1 MCMSETGKNIGV
13 FCGSN
18 HGLNPHFT
26 DAAQVV
32 GTYIADHGDTLVY
45 GGGSKGLMGTVA
57 TAASARNGKIIGVM
71 PRFLI
76 QRGISDQHISEF
88 IETDTMDERK
98 TKMMQLCDAF
108 IVLPGGFGTLEEFNS
123 LLSWSQ
129 MDLHQAPIVLYNV
142 DGFFNPM
149 TAMLENSYNAG
160 FAPAGNRDLY
170 LSTDSLV
177 DMVAFFDNFKH
188 VLPDKYTN

>member
-1 MCMSETGKNIGV
+1 MTASGKNIGV

-18 HGLNPHFT
+18 HGLNAHFT

-57 TAASARNGKIIGVM
+57 AAAAERNGKIIGVM

-76 QRGISDQHISEF
+76 QRGISDQNISEF
-88 IETDTMDERK
+88 IETKTMDERK

-142 DGFFNPM
+142 DHFFDPM
-149 TAMLENSYNAG
+149 VAMLENSYDAG
-160 FAPAGNRDLY
+160 FAPAENRQLY
-170 LSTDSLV
+170 LSSDSLAEIV
-177 DMVAFFDNFKH
+177 TFFDQFAH
-188 VLPDKYTN
+188 TLPNKYTN